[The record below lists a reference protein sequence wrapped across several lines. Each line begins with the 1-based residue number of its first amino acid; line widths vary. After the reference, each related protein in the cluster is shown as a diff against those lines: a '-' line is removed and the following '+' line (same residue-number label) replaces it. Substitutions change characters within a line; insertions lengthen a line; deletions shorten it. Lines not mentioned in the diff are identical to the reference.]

1 MFSKGRTTPKLITW
15 LICAALVFT
24 MIPFSAV
31 GDAQAAEKEP
41 VALAINKSWTDV
53 GTGESLQF
61 YIHGVTDASDKGA
74 ENDVYKI
81 KVKGVTEASPLNV
94 YVGGNKISTTVS
106 GVSYTAG
113 TENDGNGV
121 ISVSQEWANKQTSW
135 IAISLGDEAVLTDSQ
150 KTEIKTAISD
160 NVPSN
165 LEYTGNPQN
174 LLTSAYQQKGWNITY
189 SLEENGV
196 FSDDIPQGT
205 NAGEY
210 DVYFRATK
218 NGYETYA
225 DSIKVNIAQQEIYK
239 GLSFAEETQNI
250 GEYNTESRQG
260 EIQDVTIINDQFL
273 DNENISYR
281 LKAGSDNTAGVEVN
295 AAAKTFTYKS
305 PGEATI
311 EAFMSSG
318 NYAATA
324 EYKVVI
330 DPITVN
336 DLEFGQTDDITFNKN
351 NTFVYKA
358 TSESTSGVAVK
369 YTLTDAG
376 KTGATIAKD
385 GTVTYKNPGTIKVS
399 AKPASPYSGEEA
411 TYEVEVKYA
420 EPDNI
425 TISSNGANN
434 VKENGEWFSNGT
446 FNISGS
452 GYQIIKSSDE
462 GNTPVL
468 DIAQGA
474 STWPDT
480 LVTEAG
486 KTDIDEDYLVAFQD
500 ENGNLS
506 DWINVNGKNNT
517 DGESDTSW
525 KFATDTYAPTVSFS
539 HGAENMEEAA
549 AILNETPYGY
559 FFKKKVEV
567 TITSNDTPGNGPTG
581 VEGGTITYRLV
592 NADGTSDEGW
602 QTKET
607 DDNKITVTI
616 NKGFKGQIEAYATDA
631 LGNTLGE
638 NEAKHPNGI
647 IWEDEAKHMETSSV
661 QFAVPESED
670 DKTQVKGFEGYT
682 YPNATRDTNGNG
694 ALESAGYEDFGGKG
708 DTVNLYSQK
717 DSPISFDICV
727 QDTYSGIAK
736 VRWTVLETDADKT
749 AASTTFDHTLTVN
762 TPGVIYSDNEE
773 VAKEPNIPDDLLTG
787 DVQGWT
793 ATQEDGLV
801 TELIL
806 EDFEV
811 SGEANDMVLLVELT
825 DNSGNA
831 SYDYYA
837 FGIDNE
843 KPVVEAEYDPASGDE
858 DNNGYFNKN
867 RTVTITVYDR
877 NFDPDDAA
885 DTTVQVTR
893 DNRAYNVGAVK
904 WTAMNTKGG
913 AGNDEDGYQTNI
925 TFREDGDYTFDIK
938 VRDRAE
944 NENDTVNYA
953 ADNKATTK
961 FTIDKT
967 KPAISVRYDNNSA
980 ANGKY
985 FNRVRTATV
994 TVREHNF
1001 DVSRVTFDI
1010 SATLD
1015 GANIRQPSVRWTNRG
1030 DTHTATIAYRADG
1043 DYEFDVTVEDMAGN
1057 MDSGISYVRGTVAG
1071 REFTIDTNINE
1082 PVITGVE
1089 DGSSYRDTVIPV
1101 ITLDDVNY
1109 DSHNIVLLRTR
1120 KDEQNVNVTRE
1131 YIGGMA
1137 RDSHGGTITCD
1148 TFEEIQENDGIYQL
1162 TVSMT
1167 DMAGNHSEKSITFT
1181 VNRFGSVYDYN
1192 AYLSSLQD
1200 QYVQAVT
1207 RNVVITEYNPD
1218 RLVEGSLELEITKDG
1233 TPLKN
1238 PEYSVTPVI
1247 NSSAPIGSSG
1257 WYQYEYEIEASN
1269 FSKDGVYR
1277 ITVASEDEAG
1287 NEPETSNYE
1296 ELDAIFR
1303 VDSVAPEFTS
1313 IKGLEKAVVN
1323 AERQNVSF
1331 DVFDAIG
1338 LDKITVYVDG
1348 KKVKSIDEFEDL
1360 SSCSD
1365 NFTINSGL
1373 KQDVRLVAED
1383 RAGNITDTSSEEF
1396 QPAYE
1401 FNDTITVST
1410 NIFVR
1415 WFANTWLFVGSLA
1428 AMAAAAAGIIAFL
1441 KRRKGSEDDPDE
1453 L

>member
-41 VALAINKSWTDV
+41 VALAINKSGTDV

-74 ENDVYKI
+74 ENDAYQIEVE
-81 KVKGVTEASPLNV
+81 GVTEVSPLSV
-94 YVGGNKISTTVS
+94 YVGGNKINNIGSETVS
-106 GVSYTAG
+106 YAPG
-113 TENDGNGV
+113 TENGMGV
-121 ISVSQEWANKQTSW
+121 ISVQQEWANKQTRW

-150 KTEIKTAISD
+150 KTEIKTAISN
-160 NVPSN
+160 NVPSD
-165 LEYTGNPQN
+165 LKYTGYSLN
-174 LLTSAYQQKGWNITY
+174 LLTIAYQQEGWNITY

-218 NGYETYA
+218 DGYETYT
-225 DSIKVNIAQQEIYK
+225 DSIKVSIAQQEIAD
-239 GLSFAEETQNI
+239 GLSFAEQTQNI
-250 GEYNTESRQG
+250 GEYNTKSQQG
-260 EIQDVTIINDQFL
+260 NIQDVTIIKDQFL

-281 LKAGSDNTAGVEVN
+281 LKAGSDNTAGVKVN
-295 AAAKTFTYKS
+295 AAAKTFTYTL

-336 DLEFGQTDDITFNKN
+336 DLEFGQTDDITFNKK

-358 TSESTSGVAVK
+358 TSESTPNVDVE
-369 YTLTDAG
+369 YTLTDDG
-376 KTGATIAKD
+376 KKGATIDKY
-385 GTVTYKNPGTIKVS
+385 GKVTYENPGTIKVS
-399 AKPASPYSGEEA
+399 AKPESPYSGKEA

-420 EPDNI
+420 EPNNI
-425 TISSNGANN
+425 TISSNGTND

-452 GYQIIKSSDE
+452 GYRIIKSSDG

-468 DIAQGA
+468 NIAQGS
-474 STWPDT
+474 STWFNP
-480 LVTEAG
+480 LVTEAE
-486 KTDIDEDYLVAFQD
+486 KTDIDGNYLVAFQD
-500 ENGNLS
+500 KNGNLS
-506 DWINVNGKNNT
+506 DWINVNGENNT
-517 DGESDTSW
+517 DGRSDTSW

-549 AILNETPYGY
+549 AILKETPYGY

-567 TITSNDTPGNGPTG
+567 TITANDTPGNGPTG

-682 YPNATRDTNGNG
+682 YPNAARDTNGNG
-694 ALESAGYEDFGGKG
+694 TLEENGYDDFGGEG
-708 DTVNLYSQK
+708 DTVNLYSEK

-736 VRWTVLETDADKT
+736 VRWTVLETEADKT

-762 TPGVIYSDNEE
+762 TPGVIHSDNEE
-773 VAKEPNIPDDLLTG
+773 VEEGPNIPDELLTG
-787 DVQGWT
+787 DTQGWK

-801 TELIL
+801 TKLTL

-811 SGEANDMVLLVELT
+811 TGEANDMVLLVELT
-825 DNSGNA
+825 DNSGNI

-893 DNRAYNVGAVK
+893 DNRAYSVGAVK
-904 WTAMNTKGG
+904 WTTMNTKGG
-913 AGNDEDGYQTNI
+913 AGNDEDGYQTTI

-1001 DVSRVTFDI
+1001 DVNRVTFDI

-1015 GANIRQPSVRWTNRG
+1015 GANISQPAIRWTNRG

-1101 ITLDDVNY
+1101 INFDDVNY

-1120 KDEQNVNVTRE
+1120 KDEQNVNVTSE

-1365 NFTINSGL
+1365 NFVVNSGL
-1373 KQDVRLVAED
+1373 RQDVKLVAED
-1383 RAGNITDTSSEEF
+1383 KAGNVTDTSSESF

-1401 FNDTITVST
+1401 FNDTVTVST

-1415 WFANTWLFVGSLA
+1415 WFANTWLFVGSLVALA
-1428 AMAAAAAGIIAFL
+1428 AIVGGIIVFL
-1441 KRRKGSEDDPDE
+1441 KRRKGQEDTSEE

>member
-1 MFSKGRTTPKLITW
+1 MMFSKGRTTPKLITW

-24 MIPFSAV
+24 MIPFSAM
-31 GDAQAAEKEP
+31 GDVQAAEEEP
-41 VALAINKSWTDV
+41 VALTIEESGIGAGTD
-53 GTGESLQF
+53 ENLQF
-61 YIHGVTDASDKGA
+61 YIHGVTEASEK
-74 ENDVYKI
+74 DVVNNAYQI
-81 KVKGVTEASPLNV
+81 EVEGVTEASPLSV
-94 YVGGNKISTTVS
+94 YVGGNKINNIGSGTVS
-106 GVSYTAG
+106 YAPG
-113 TENDGNGV
+113 TENGMGV
-121 ISVSQEWANKQTSW
+121 ISVQQTWANEQTSW

-150 KTEIKTAISD
+150 KTEIKTAISY

-196 FSDDIPQGT
+196 FSDDIPKGT
-205 NAGEY
+205 DAGEY

-218 NGYETYA
+218 DGYETYT
-225 DSIKVNIAQQEIYK
+225 DSIKVSIAQQEIAD

-250 GEYNTESRQG
+250 GEYNTESQQG
-260 EIQDVTIINDQFL
+260 SIQDVTIINQSL
-273 DNENISYR
+273 DKENISYR
-281 LKAGSDNTAGVEVN
+281 LKAGSGNTARVEVN
-295 AAAKTFTYKS
+295 TAAKTFTYTS

-336 DLEFGQTDDITFNKN
+336 DLKFGQTDDITFNKN
-351 NTFVYKA
+351 NTFIYKA
-358 TSESTSGVAVK
+358 TSESTPDVDVK

-376 KTGATIAKD
+376 KTGATIAEG

-425 TISSNGANN
+425 TISSNGTNN

-446 FNISGS
+446 FKISNS
-452 GYQIIKSSDE
+452 GYKIIKSSDG
-462 GNTPVL
+462 GNTPVI

-474 STWPDT
+474 STWLDT
-480 LVTEAG
+480 LVTEEG

-539 HGAENMEEAA
+539 HGAENMKEAA
-549 AILNETPYGY
+549 AILKETPYGY

-661 QFAVPESED
+661 QFAVPESEGE
-670 DKTQVKGFEGYT
+670 KTQVKGFEGYT
-682 YPNATRDTNGNG
+682 YPAVARDTNGNG
-694 ALESAGYEDFGGKG
+694 TLEENGYEDFGGER
-708 DTVNLYSQK
+708 DAVNLYSQK

-736 VRWTVLETDADKT
+736 VRWTVLETKVDKT
-749 AASTTFDHTLTVN
+749 AASVAFDHTLTVN
-762 TPGVIYSDNEE
+762 TPGVIHSDNEE
-773 VAKEPNIPDDLLTG
+773 VAEEPDIPDELLAG
-787 DVQGWT
+787 DTQGWK

-801 TELIL
+801 TKLTL

-811 SGEANDMVLLVELT
+811 TGEANDMVLLVELT
-825 DNSGNA
+825 DNSGNI

-893 DNRAYNVGAVK
+893 DNRAYSVRAVK
-904 WTAMNTKGG
+904 WTAMNTQGG
-913 AGNDEDGYQTNI
+913 SGNDEDGYQTTI
-925 TFREDGDYTFDIK
+925 TFREDGDYTFDIN

-944 NENDTVNYA
+944 NENDTVTYA
-953 ADNKATTK
+953 AGNKATTR

-1001 DVSRVTFDI
+1001 DVNRVTFDI

-1015 GANIRQPSVRWTNRG
+1015 GANISQPAIRWTNRG
-1030 DTHTATIAYRADG
+1030 DTHTATISYRADG
-1043 DYEFDVTVEDMAGN
+1043 DYEFDVAVEDMAGN
-1057 MDSGISYVRGTVAG
+1057 MDGGISYARGTAAG
-1071 REFTIDTNINE
+1071 GEFTIDTNINE
-1082 PVITGVE
+1082 PTITGVE
-1089 DGSSYRDTVIPV
+1089 DGNSYKDTVIPV
-1101 ITLDDVNY
+1101 INFDDVNY

-1120 KDEQNVNVTRE
+1120 KDEQNVNVTSE

-1338 LDKITVYVDG
+1338 LDKITVYVDD
-1348 KKVKSIDEFEDL
+1348 KKVKSIDKFEDL

-1365 NFTINSGL
+1365 NFVVNSGL
-1373 KQDVRLVAED
+1373 RQDVKLVAED
-1383 RAGNITDTSSEEF
+1383 KAGNVTDTSSESF

-1415 WFANTWLFVGSLA
+1415 WFANTWLFVGSLVALA
-1428 AMAAAAAGIIAFL
+1428 AIVGGIIVFL
-1441 KRRKGSEDDPDE
+1441 KRRKGQEDTSEE